1 MIKQTN
7 LDKFKTTMSVY
18 TNVLSDDLDEFLKNY
33 SIGQL
38 EQFSGIS
45 DGIENTNYFVTTCK
59 GQYVLTL
66 FEELSIEEL
75 PYFVELMAFLS
86 EANIPTAH
94 PVKDNE
100 GNYLNVLNGK
110 PAALVKR
117 LNGVSIETPNEKQC
131 RAIGAH
137 MACMHVAS
145 TSFKF
150 ERRASRGIDWQKET
164 AKKVMPKLN
173 QEEHFLL
180 RQELAYHD
188 MNKLGSL
195 PISVIHADLFRDN
208 ALFIGDELT
217 GIIDF
222 YYAYNGYS
230 LYDLAVT
237 MNDWCMNGEAVQN
250 EHNSAAL
257 LQAYQMV
264 RPIEKNER
272 DAWPVVLRAAALR
285 FWLSRLKD
293 KYFPRDGKMTHIKD
307 PDVFKKII
315 EHRANS
321 SDELM
326 KIF

>member
-1 MIKQTN
+1 
-7 LDKFKTTMSVY
+7 MSVY
-18 TNVLSDDLDEFLKNY
+18 TNVLSHELDEFLKNY
-33 SIGQL
+33 SLGQL

-45 DGIENTNYFVTTCK
+45 DGIENTNYFVTTNK

-75 PYFVELMAFLS
+75 PYFVELMAFLL

-94 PVKDNE
+94 PVEDNE
-100 GNYLNVLNGK
+100 GNYLRILNGK
-110 PAALVKR
+110 PASLVKK
-117 LNGVSIETPNEKQC
+117 LNGISIDIPNEKQC
-131 RAIGAH
+131 RAIGVN

-145 TSFKF
+145 SSFKF
-150 ERRASRGIDWQKET
+150 ERRASRGFDWQKEI

-173 QEEHFLL
+173 QEENTLL

-188 MNKLGSL
+188 TVKLKDL

-208 ALFIGDELT
+208 ALFIDDELT

-222 YYAYNGYS
+222 YHAYNGYS

-237 MNDWCMNGEAVQN
+237 INDWCMSGDAEQN
-250 EHNSAAL
+250 KYNSAAL
-257 LQAYQMV
+257 LQAYQTV
-264 RPIEKNER
+264 RPIEQHER
-272 DAWPVVLRAAALR
+272 DLWPVFLRAAALR

-293 KYFPRDGKMTHIKD
+293 KYYPRDGEITHIKD

-315 EHRANS
+315 EHRANY

-326 KIF
+326 KVW